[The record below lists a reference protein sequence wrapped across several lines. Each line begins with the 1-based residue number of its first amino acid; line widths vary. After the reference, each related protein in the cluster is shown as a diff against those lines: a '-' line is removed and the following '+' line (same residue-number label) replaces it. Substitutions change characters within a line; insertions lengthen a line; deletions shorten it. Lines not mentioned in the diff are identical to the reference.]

1 MIVSEIMKK
10 EITTCSPQDD
20 LATAARI
27 MHEHH
32 CGFVPV
38 VDSQGTIAGV
48 LTDRDVCL
56 YAADKSRAMTRIGVK
71 DVMSHPVF
79 SCFPDENVKTTIK
92 TMAKH
97 HVRRLPVLDAHGRLQ
112 GVLSI
117 DDVIQAPIQRGGPTA
132 EEIVAALKGIS
143 APRRIEAVPA

>member
-1 MIVSEIMKK
+1 MIVSEIMRWRVA
-10 EITTCSPQDD
+10 TCGPQDD
-20 LATAARI
+20 LATAAGI
-27 MHEHH
+27 MGEHH

-38 VDSQGTIAGV
+38 VDGHGSVLGV

-56 YAADKSRAMTRIGVK
+56 YAADKSRSMMHISVK
-71 DVMSHPVF
+71 DAMSHPVF
-79 SCFPDENVKTTIK
+79 SCCPDENVKTTIT

-97 HVRRLPVLDAHGRLQ
+97 HVRRLPVLDQHGHLQ

-117 DDVIQAPIQRGGPTA
+117 DDVIQAPHRHGAPTA

-143 APRRIEAVPA
+143 TQRPIETVSA

>member
-1 MIVSEIMKK
+1 MIVNEIMKK
-10 EITTCSPQDD
+10 KVATCGPQDD

-27 MHEHH
+27 MHERH

-38 VDSQGTIAGV
+38 VDSDGAVAGV

-56 YAADKSRAMTRIGVK
+56 HTAAKSRLMTHLRVQ

-79 SCFPDENVKTTIK
+79 GCFADENVKTTIT

-97 HVRRLPVLDAHGRLQ
+97 RVRRLPVLDTRGHLQ

-117 DDVIQAPIQRGGPTA
+117 DDVIQAPRGQGAPTA
-132 EEIVAALKGIS
+132 EDIVAALKDIS
-143 APRRIEAVPA
+143 APRPIETVSA